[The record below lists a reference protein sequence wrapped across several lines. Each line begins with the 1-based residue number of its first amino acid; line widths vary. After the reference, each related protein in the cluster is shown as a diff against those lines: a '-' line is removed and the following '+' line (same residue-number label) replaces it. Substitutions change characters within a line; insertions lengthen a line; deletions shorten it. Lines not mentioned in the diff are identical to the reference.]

1 MADILSRSDVVVVG
15 AGFAGLVAAHT
26 LEAAGRS
33 VTCLEARDRV
43 GGAAWIIDH
52 AGVALEAGATWFW
65 HNEPLIASLIDQLGL
80 QSFPQPISGD
90 AMFESTSGAPQRLAG
105 TPIDAPAQR
114 FTAGAQSLAV
124 ALSRSEE
131 H

>member
-43 GGAAWIIDH
+43 GGRAY
-52 AGVALEAGATWFW
+52 
-65 HNEPLIASLIDQLGL
+65 SLGL
-80 QSFPQPISGD
+80 HRDSNRAIWKELPGLAWRRRSVSRRYSLRLESRCRSKFVRASSQPS
-90 AMFESTSGAPQRLAG
+90 
-105 TPIDAPAQR
+105 
-114 FTAGAQSLAV
+114 
-124 ALSRSEE
+124 
-131 H
+131 